1 MEQFTRLSDEDRA
14 LLTTSYRKSTANSAR
29 ARPSGRE
36 TTRPKTTS
44 SSPVWRVG
52 INCWRMA
59 ADLRPVAAID
69 QRLLDTPVADR
80 EIAGLDRAIEIGP
93 AIDRRQTPA
102 ELLNI
107 WLSLQRATCCI
118 APIFRCRNSHWR
130 KSWWRAL
137 DVTCWRA
144 SHGLGFTSSGPLS
157 KLPANAIVV
166 DRRVAVARYPKR
178 RASCACVGLP

>member
-1 MEQFTRLSDEDRA
+1 MTELMKMEQFTRLSDEDRA

-118 APIFRCRNSHWR
+118 APIFAVPQL
-130 KSWWRAL
+130 AL
-137 DVTCWRA
+137 AQV
-144 SHGLGFTSSGPLS
+144 L
-157 KLPANAIVV
+157 
-166 DRRVAVARYPKR
+166 VAR
-178 RASCACVGLP
+178 S